1 MFRFESL
8 QIWRD
13 AIVYAK
19 LLYMVARKFP
29 QEEMFALSDQLRR
42 AATSI
47 SNNIAEGSG
56 NASTKDFCSFIDIA
70 IKSALETVNILYL
83 AKEVGYI
90 SETQR
95 VELYGKAEDLIKMM
109 RSFKHSLN
117 GI

>member
-13 AIVYAK
+13 AITYAA
-19 LLYMVARKFP
+19 LLYAVARKFP
-29 QEEMFALSDQLRR
+29 KEEMFALSDQLRR

-56 NASTKDFCSFIDIA
+56 NTSTKDFCNFIDIA

-83 AKEVGYI
+83 AKEFGYI
-90 SETQR
+90 LETQR
-95 VELYGKAEDLIKMM
+95 VELYGKTEELIKKM
-109 RSFKHSLN
+109 RSFKHSLH
-117 GI
+117 